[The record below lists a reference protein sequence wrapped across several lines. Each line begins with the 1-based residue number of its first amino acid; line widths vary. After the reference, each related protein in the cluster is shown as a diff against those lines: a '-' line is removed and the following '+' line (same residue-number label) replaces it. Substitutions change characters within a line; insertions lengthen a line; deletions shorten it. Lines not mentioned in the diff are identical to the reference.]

1 MHTHKKAR
9 RMMIG
14 GGGAAKAERLQLGG
28 GMGLGGGW
36 SKVVPA
42 AVEGVVA
49 VVGVGPGLGA
59 AIARRFAC
67 ERYIVAILS
76 RDLDKLMKLAE
87 EIVEKEKEAQVCAI
101 RIDCADP
108 KSIKE
113 AFEAVNSL
121 GAVEALVYNTNTP
134 FPWPP
139 PKFTDISAESFER
152 SLVVPCVG
160 AFHCVQQVIKGM
172 VERGK
177 GTLLFTGATASV
189 RGGAGFSEIACG
201 KFALRAL
208 AQSLAREY
216 QPQGIHAAHVI
227 IDGRIG
233 RSQETEDDT
242 TINPDAIAEVYWQV
256 HKQHKS
262 AWTQELDLRPFSE
275 KF

>member
-1 MHTHKKAR
+1 MQKKQR
-9 RMMIG
+9 RMIG
-14 GGGAAKAERLQLGG
+14 GASKMERQQLGG
-28 GMGLGGGW
+28 GLGGGLGW
-36 SKVVPA
+36 NKVVPNA
-42 AVEGVVA
+42 SEGVVA

-59 AIARRFAC
+59 AIARRFAR
-67 ERYIVAILS
+67 ERYIVAILA

-87 EIVEKEKEAQVCAI
+87 EIVEKENEAQVCAI
-101 RIDCADP
+101 RIDCSDP
-108 KSIKE
+108 KSVKE

-121 GAVEALVYNTNTP
+121 GSVEVLVYNPNTP

-139 PKFTDISAESFER
+139 PKFTDITAESFER
-152 SLVVPCVG
+152 SVMVPCLG

-172 VERGK
+172 VEREK
-177 GTLLFTGATASV
+177 GTLLFTGATASI

-216 QPQGIHAAHVI
+216 QPQGIHAAHI
-227 IDGRIG
+227 IVDGKISSPRN
-233 RSQETEDDT
+233 QDMPDATM
-242 TINPDAIAEVYWQV
+242 NPDAIAEVYWQV